1 WINFAGFSPDGRV
14 VVTAGEEDFRLW
26 DTLTGEEL
34 FRRPW
39 PEGLAPRPRWPP
51 IYSLAFLPN
60 RRALA
65 TGMEDGTVLVWDL
78 ASAKWPADQPARNLD
93 GLWEDLGG
101 DARPAQQAV
110 HALTAAPAQAVPFL
124 GSRLRPVV
132 AADPK
137 RIEQWIGD
145 LDSDRFEVREA
156 ASRGLSGLG
165 EQAESAL
172 RQVLKGTPSAERR
185 RRVQSLLDRLHAVPP
200 APVLRTLR
208 AIRVLEHT
216 HTPEARRVL
225 AKLATG
231 APTARETREAREAL
245 ARQTP

>member
-1 WINFAGFSPDGRV
+1 MSRHVQGQIDRSRV
-14 VVTAGEEDFRLW
+14 ER
-26 DTLTGEEL
+26 
-34 FRRPW
+34 
-39 PEGLAPRPRWPP
+39 
-51 IYSLAFLPN
+51 
-60 RRALA
+60 
-65 TGMEDGTVLVWDL
+65 
-78 ASAKWPADQPARNLD
+78 
-93 GLWEDLGG
+93 
-101 DARPAQQAV
+101 
-110 HALTAAPAQAVPFL
+110 
-124 GSRLRPVV
+124 SRLRPVA

-145 LDSDRFEVREA
+145 LDSDQFEVREA

-185 RRVQSLLDRLHAVPP
+185 RRVQSLLDRLHATPP

-208 AIRVLEHT
+208 AIRVLERT
-216 HTPEARRVL
+216 HTPEARRAL